1 MSTSEQKPLG
11 ELFARLGYALLELS
25 PEDRNILV
33 EHCVQL
39 AGDMNSQRAQ
49 LALKY
54 PALMGGTKDVSDD

>member
-1 MSTSEQKPLG
+1 MSVEENTPLG

-39 AGDMNSQRAQ
+39 AGDMNSQRAH

-54 PALMGGTKDVSDD
+54 PALMGEPKDASDK

>member
-1 MSTSEQKPLG
+1 MSMEENKPLG

-39 AGDMNSQRAQ
+39 AEDMNSQRAT

-54 PALMGGTKDVSDD
+54 PALMGETKNVPDE